1 MLCTNNVPAYCVCHK
16 RGLTPTAD
24 SRNVVYQIMAVY
36 SEKFETVTLVTLER
50 PQVRNAVDAATAH
63 ALHAAFV
70 AFEHDDTANVAVF
83 HGAGGHFCAGW
94 DLQAGAELLAQGVAP
109 GALAEQFDFSRVD
122 AEPVAPMGPTRLA
135 LSKPVVAAISGA
147 AVAGGM
153 ELALWCDLRVME
165 EDAYF
170 GVFCRR
176 FGVPLIDGGT
186 VRLPRLIGL
195 ARALDLILT
204 GRKVEAEEALRIGLC
219 NRVVGKDEAL
229 AEAMALARQLAAF
242 PQATLRADR
251 ASVMAQDGLAERDAL
266 LREWQGGRVCLADAL
281 RGAGRFAQGA
291 GRHGKFE

>member
-1 MLCTNNVPAYCVCHK
+1 M
-16 RGLTPTAD
+16 
-24 SRNVVYQIMAVY
+24 RNVVYQTMPVY
-36 SEKFETVTLVTLER
+36 SEKFDTVTLVTLER
-50 PQVRNAVDAATAH
+50 PQVRNAVDTATAH

-94 DLQAGAELLAQGVAP
+94 DLQAGAELLAQGLAP
-109 GALAEQFDFSRVD
+109 EALAEQLDFSRAD
-122 AEPVAPMGPTRLA
+122 AESVAPMGPTRLA

-204 GRKVEAEEALRIGLC
+204 GRKVDAEEALRIGLC
-219 NRVVGKDEAL
+219 TRVVGKDEAL

-251 ASVMAQDGLAERDAL
+251 ANAMAQDGLAERDAL
-266 LREWQGGRVCLADAL
+266 LQEWQGGRVCLADAL
-281 RGAGRFAQGA
+281 RGADRFAQGA